1 MKIAII
7 TDSLLSGGK
16 ERRIVELVKVLS
28 KKPHYEFIIIMLEG
42 KDAYSSI
49 AYKEILDCPVKLIF
63 LGNYNRLHL
72 VQKIYKI
79 CKNENI
85 ELIHLWASLIYGY
98 IIAPTHYLLNIPI
111 ISSSITSAR
120 KQGGKKFFLNK
131 FTYRFYDK
139 ILSNSM
145 QAFVINKVP
154 EKKSICIYNGFDF
167 KRGEVKES
175 IEEIRSQYS
184 INTKYIVSMAGE
196 YSFRKDYPMFVRAAN
211 KVLKV
216 NPDVTFLAMGSGDAT
231 PYKALIEPQFSDRIK
246 FIGRVNNVESIYNA
260 SDIVVLATCVEG
272 VSNAIMEG
280 MYMGKPIV
288 STKGPNVGTKEIVEE
303 GKSGFLVEYHDY
315 NAFADYILKLLDN
328 TELRKTMGAYGKRIV
343 QEKFNIEQMIQ
354 GFNNVYEMYNK

>member
-7 TDSLLSGGK
+7 TDKLQSGGK
-16 ERRIVELVKVLS
+16 ERRIVELLKVLS
-28 KKPHYEFIIIMLEG
+28 KDSNFSFIIIMLEG
-42 KDAYSSI
+42 KDESDI
-49 AYKEILDCPVKLIF
+49 AYKEILNCNIKIIY
-63 LGNYNRLHL
+63 LGMYNRLQL
-72 VQKIYKI
+72 VHKIYSI
-79 CKNENI
+79 CKNEKIN
-85 ELIHLWASLIYGY
+85 LIHLWASLIYGY

-131 FTYRFYDK
+131 FTYHFYDK

-145 QAFVINKVP
+145 QAFVINQVP
-154 EKKSICIYNGFDF
+154 KSKSICIYNGFDF
-167 KRGEVKES
+167 KRAEIKDTKED
-175 IEEIRSQYS
+175 IRNLYS
-184 INTKYIVSMAGE
+184 VNTKYIVSMAGE

-211 KVLKV
+211 KVLNT
-216 NPDVTFLAMGSGDAT
+216 NPDVTFLAMGSGDAS
-231 PYKALIEPQFSDRIK
+231 PYEALIEPHFLDRIK

-272 VSNAIMEG
+272 ISNAIMEG